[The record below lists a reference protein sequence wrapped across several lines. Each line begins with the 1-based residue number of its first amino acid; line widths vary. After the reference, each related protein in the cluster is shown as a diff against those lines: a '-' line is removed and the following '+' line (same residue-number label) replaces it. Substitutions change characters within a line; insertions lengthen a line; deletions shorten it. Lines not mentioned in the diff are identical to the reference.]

1 MKSSYKFT
9 WKSKIDLSSLA
20 ILQNKDHMA
29 ALTFQKATKNIPR
42 ALGTQKH
49 TSTRSRT
56 SLGPLIDPTG
66 PLKWSL
72 WFLRKFRDFL
82 YFTFSCRSYH
92 VGLGWP
98 KILKLMKINKGAPRC
113 MFYGPTE
120 SRNMNKSFWDCF
132 STLLKAFWKYK
143 ENSEKYKGKMWKL
156 VFYNFE
162 PLQLFKTFL
171 IALFCIPEVLTYLLT
186 PILPYLYKVCV
197 EWHMRQ
203 IWHF

>member
-1 MKSSYKFT
+1 M
-9 WKSKIDLSSLA
+9 IV
-20 ILQNKDHMA
+20 
-29 ALTFQKATKNIPR
+29 
-42 ALGTQKH
+42 H
-49 TSTRSRT
+49 TS
-56 SLGPLIDPTG
+56 
-66 PLKWSL
+66 
-72 WFLRKFRDFL
+72 
-82 YFTFSCRSYH
+82 
-92 VGLGWP
+92 GWP
-98 KILKLMKINKGAPRC
+98 KIPKLMKINKGTPRC

-186 PILPYLYKVCV
+186 PILSYLYKVCV
-197 EWHMRQ
+197 WWHMHQ
-203 IWHF
+203 IWHFWQFWHKWRIWHPTFEIYRYGNMGVKRCVRISGM